1 MKIVIAGSGA
11 MGLRFGLLLKRGG
24 NDVTLVDG
32 WDKNIA
38 AVRENGVKADVDG
51 ETLTATMP
59 IYKQNEIAEEVNN
72 VDLVIVFTKSMA
84 LGSMLDSVK
93 SVIGPNTYILCL
105 LNGLG
110 HEEVLEQYV
119 AKDHI
124 IMGVTMN
131 AASMPAPGETK
142 FDGSGPTELQCLAA
156 SGQQEVQKIVDVFNE
171 SKIEA
176 LYSENVLYSIWR
188 KACVNGVVNSVCALL
203 EGTTVDFGHA
213 QNADAITRTIVD
225 EFADVAEREG
235 VYLDRKE
242 VVEHVESTWTMDHYP
257 SMYQDLVV
265 NHRPTE
271 IDYINGAV
279 WRKGQKYGVPTPY
292 CACITNLVHA
302 KEGMLNVK

>member
-38 AVRENGVKADVDG
+38 AIRKNGVKADIDG
-51 ETLTATMP
+51 QTITANMP
-59 IYKQNEIAEEVNN
+59 IYKQNEIAQEVNN

-84 LGSMLDSVK
+84 LGSMLDSIK
-93 SVIGPNTYILCL
+93 SVVGPNTYILCL

-142 FDGSGPTELQCLAA
+142 FDGSGQTELQCLDA
-156 SGQQEVQKIVDVFNE
+156 SGQQEVQKIVDVFNK
-171 SKIEA
+171 SKIDA

-188 KACVNGVVNSVCALL
+188 KACVNGVVNSICALL
-203 EGTTVDFGHA
+203 EGTTVDLGHA

-242 VVEHVESTWTMDHYP
+242 VVKHVESTWTMDHYP

-292 CACITNLVHA
+292 CACITNLIHA